1 MTNKQYFD
9 VCAAHNFLPFI
20 REKLTFFEFTS
31 KKVGVPL
38 AKGEELLKTSIL
50 NQLLPNA
57 VRQKFDA
64 KMQQESE
71 F

>member
-38 AKGEELLKTSIL
+38 KREELLNTSIL
-50 NQLLPNA
+50 NQLLPNGE
-57 VRQKFDA
+57 RQKFDA

>member
-38 AKGEELLKTSIL
+38 KPEELLNISIP

-57 VRQKFDA
+57 ERQKFDA
-64 KMQQESE
+64 KM
-71 F
+71 